1 MVNAH
6 NHDGNLLIIHT
17 LFLICPTFSVENI
30 RVLVRVL
37 AKMGPAL
44 GPMRREMILGVIL
57 MRPVA
62 RDVAAN
68 YRLPALGNQTGF
80 DAGAKPETA
89 GT

>member
-6 NHDGNLLIIHT
+6 NPDSNLLIIHA

-44 GPMRREMILGVIL
+44 EPMRREMILGVGGL
-57 MRPVA
+57 GAPLARGVA
-62 RDVAAN
+62 
-68 YRLPALGNQTGF
+68 LPAFGEKFAQAHSIT
-80 DAGAKPETA
+80 
-89 GT
+89 

>member
-1 MVNAH
+1 
-6 NHDGNLLIIHT
+6 
-17 LFLICPTFSVENI
+17 
-30 RVLVRVL
+30 
-37 AKMGPAL
+37 
-44 GPMRREMILGVIL
+44 MRREMILGVIL